1 LFQESIRV
9 PIRGTTSMTT
19 HDAKSVESQKKVSSA
34 FDERTWLDWL
44 VKVRVIVITFL
55 LAIEFAITTLTQ
67 NNVNTRLYVSLI
79 LLWYAISVMQM
90 SFASF
95 WQDTRGQARVQV
107 ITDLLMSTA
116 VIYVTG
122 GIDTSFN
129 FLYPLIIII
138 ASILIGEGWAYITAT
153 LSFIALGTML
163 ELSHFG
169 IIRSYAMTRPD
180 FKTLQTIILINL
192 FAYMTVAYLS
202 SRLSNRLRRMD
213 VELQDKS
220 GELENLQALHENIVN
235 SISGGLITTD
245 MTGNIKLVNAA
256 GELLL
261 ERDESEMV
269 GRKVG
274 ELFSDALPQG
284 EFARRQEV
292 RAVTPSGKERVF
304 GMTITAL
311 DVPGRGVIGQVY
323 TLDDL
328 TEIRRLER
336 EVRLRDRLAAVGR
349 LAAGIAHE
357 IRNPLSSIAGS
368 VKLLSGI
375 SALNEDQRML
385 VDIVMRES
393 DRLNAIITD
402 FLVYSREKRYELK
415 TVDLISLLED
425 TLTLLEMRLEN
436 IRIVRNFDTLKAPTI
451 GDGDK
456 LKQVFWNICEN
467 AIRAMESGGSLT
479 VGVGEANGRWRITFA
494 DTGAGIPAQLMEKM
508 FEPFQSNFE
517 GGTGLGLAIVYQI
530 LQAHDASIRANS
542 KQGVGTEFVL
552 EFARAGQVDERQ
564 TDVRPTAR
572 AVHSGEA
579 RRMSGNG

>member
-1 LFQESIRV
+1 
-9 PIRGTTSMTT
+9 MTT
-19 HDAKSVESQKKVSSA
+19 QGTKPVGGSKQRTA

-55 LAIEFAITTLTQ
+55 LAIELAITTLTQ
-67 NNVNTRLYVSLI
+67 TNVNTRVYVSLI
-79 LLWYAISVMQM
+79 LLWYAISAMQM
-90 SFASF
+90 IFASF

-153 LSFIALGTML
+153 LSFIALGSML

-169 IIRSYAMTRPD
+169 ILRSYSVTRPD
-180 FKTLQTIILINL
+180 FKSLQAIILINL
-192 FAYMTVAYLS
+192 FAYMTVAYLA

-245 MTGNIKLVNAA
+245 LTGSIKLVNAA

-261 ERDESEMV
+261 ERNEADMV

-274 ELFSDALPQG
+274 ELFIDPLPQG
-284 EFARRQEV
+284 EFAFRREV
-292 RAVTPSGKERVF
+292 RAHTRSGKERVF
-304 GMTITAL
+304 GINITAL

-323 TLDDL
+323 TFDDL

-349 LAAGIAHE
+349 LASGIAHE

-375 SALNEDQRML
+375 SALNDDQRML
-385 VDIVMRES
+385 VDIVTRES
-393 DRLNAIITD
+393 ERLNAIITD
-402 FLVYSREKRYELK
+402 FLVYSREKRYEMRS
-415 TVDLISLLED
+415 VDVIALLED

-436 IRIVRNFDTLKAPTI
+436 IKIIRNFDTANAWTI

-467 AIRAMESGGSLT
+467 AIRAMESGGTLT
-479 VGVGEANGRWRITFA
+479 VSVGHANGHWRIAFA
-494 DTGAGIPAQLMEKM
+494 DTGAGIPPQLMEKM

-530 LQAHDASIRANS
+530 VQAHEASIRAVS
-542 KQGVGTEFVL
+542 RQGAGTEFVL
-552 EFARAGQVDERQ
+552 EFARAEQAEERVNGEPTQ
-564 TDVRPTAR
+564 TLR

>member
-1 LFQESIRV
+1 MKTQD
-9 PIRGTTSMTT
+9 T
-19 HDAKSVESQKKVSSA
+19 KSAEAATKRTA

-55 LAIEFAITTLTQ
+55 LAIELAITTLTQ
-67 NNVNTRLYVSLI
+67 TNVNTRLYVSLI
-79 LLWYAISVMQM
+79 LLWYAISAMQM
-90 SFASF
+90 IFSSF

-138 ASILIGEGWAYITAT
+138 ASILIGEGWAYITAS
-153 LSFIALGTML
+153 LSFIALGAML

-169 IIRSYAMTRPD
+169 IIRSYSVTRPD
-180 FKTLQTIILINL
+180 FKSLQAIILINL
-192 FAYMTVAYLS
+192 FAFMTVAYLS

-245 MTGNIKLVNAA
+245 MTGSIKLVNAA

-261 ERDESEMV
+261 ERDEAEMV
-269 GRKVG
+269 GSKVG
-274 ELFSDALPQG
+274 GLFSDPLPQG

-304 GMTITAL
+304 GVTITAL

-375 SALNEDQRML
+375 SALNDDQRML
-385 VDIVMRES
+385 VDIVTRES

-402 FLVYSREKRYELK
+402 FLVYSREKKYELR
-415 TVDLISLLED
+415 TVDLIALLED

-436 IRIVRNFDTLKAPTI
+436 IRIVRNFDTAQAPTI

-479 VGVGEANGRWRITFA
+479 VSVAEANGRWRITFA
-494 DTGAGIPAQLMEKM
+494 DTGAGIPPQLMEKM

-530 LQAHDASIRANS
+530 LQAHDANIRANS
-542 KQGVGTEFVL
+542 RKGIGTEFVL
-552 EFARAGQVDERQ
+552 DFIRAAQA
-564 TDVRPTAR
+564 DVRPSEARPTAR

-579 RRMSGNG
+579 RGMSGNG

>member
-1 LFQESIRV
+1 
-9 PIRGTTSMTT
+9 MTT
-19 HDAKSVESQKKVSSA
+19 QDAKPADVEKKRPTA
-34 FDERTWLDWL
+34 FNERTWLDWL

-55 LAIEFAITTLTQ
+55 LAIELAITTLTQ
-67 NNVNTRLYVSLI
+67 TNVNTRLYVSLI
-79 LLWYAISVMQM
+79 LLWYAISAMQM
-90 SFASF
+90 IFASF

-153 LSFIALGTML
+153 MSFIALGTML

-169 IIRSYAMTRPD
+169 ILRSYAVTRPD
-180 FKTLQTIILINL
+180 FKSLQSIILINL

-202 SRLSNRLRRMD
+202 SRLSNRLRRMN

-245 MTGNIKLVNAA
+245 MAGSIKLVNAA

-261 ERDESEMV
+261 ERDEIEMV
-269 GRKVG
+269 GRNVG
-274 ELFSDALPQG
+274 EMFSDPLPQG

-304 GMTITAL
+304 GMTITAR

-375 SALNEDQRML
+375 SALNDDQRML

-402 FLVYSREKRYELK
+402 FLVYSREKKYELR
-415 TVDLISLLED
+415 TVDLIALLDD

-436 IRIVRNFDTLKAPTI
+436 IRIVRNFDVTMAPTI

-467 AIRAMESGGSLT
+467 AVRAMEAGGSLT
-479 VGVGEANGRWRITFA
+479 VAVADVNGRWRVTFA
-494 DTGAGIPAQLMEKM
+494 DTGGGIPAQLMEKM

-542 KQGVGTEFVL
+542 KPGVGTEFVL
-552 EFARAGQVDERQ
+552 DFVRAGQSDERV
-564 TDVRPTAR
+564 TEMRPTAR

-579 RRMSGNG
+579 GG